1 MTDPMR
7 EYSRRQFLKV
17 TAAAGA
23 AVGVGGF
30 LAACSAA
37 VSSAPAASSPRRPPP
52 PPAPRRPLRH
62 RLPRRPRQ
70 PPTGTFNW
78 MTWGDHS
85 YPAQLDAIAA
95 SEQHQGQ
102 QHAVQ
107 RQHRRLHEAQA
118 GRRPARHGVGRRA
131 VGAPL
136 LRVRADRGLGHQ
148 FARGR
153 QAALLD
159 RPVVPD
165 LDQAGRLP
173 RLPVRVVAGPDLLR
187 PGEGLAGPRFV
198 GGPARPEV
206 QEAGRR
212 RGPAGRDHGLHGQV
226 RRRRQRLQHDP
237 RRDRQGQGGAQ
248 ASSSRTS

>member
-37 VSSAPAASSPRRPPP
+37 VSSAPAASSAASAAASAGCPGISCGIGCRVDRR
-52 PPAPRRPLRH
+52 RRLRHVQLDDLGRPLVPGPARRH
-62 RLPRRPRQ
+62 RRGQR
-70 PPTGTFNW
+70 
-78 MTWGDHS
+78 
-85 YPAQLDAIAA
+85 
-95 SEQHQGQ
+95 HQGQ

-131 VGAPL
+131 VGPPL
-136 LRVRADRGLGHQ
+136 LRVRADRGVGHQ
-148 FARGR
+148 LARR
-153 QAALLD
+153 LQAALLD

-173 RLPVRVVAGPDLLR
+173 RLPVRVVAGPGLLR
-187 PGEGLAGPRFV
+187 PQ
-198 GGPARPEV
+198 ARSRRPPIR
-206 QEAGRR
+206 GRSCSTR
-212 RGPAGRDHGLHGQV
+212 STRSG
-226 RRRRQRLQHDP
+226 
-237 RRDRQGQGGAQ
+237 
-248 ASSSRTS
+248 SSSRTSRSRSWPTWASSPAPRTPTA

>member
-37 VSSAPAASSPRRPPP
+37 VSSAPAASSAASAAASAGA
-52 PPAPRRPLRH
+52 PASAAASAAAS
-62 RLPRRPRQ
+62 
-70 PPTGTFNW
+70 TAAAVSGTFNW

-95 SEQHQGQ
+95 AERHQGE

-107 RQHRRLHEAQA
+107 RQRRRLHEAQA

-136 LRVRADRGLGHQ
+136 LRVRADRGVGHQ
-148 FARGR
+148 PARGL

-187 PGEGLAGPRFV
+187 PDARLAG
-198 GGPARPEV
+198 ARIR
-206 QEAGRR
+206 GRSCSTR
-212 RGPAGRDHGLHGQV
+212 STRSG
-226 RRRRQRLQHDP
+226 
-237 RRDRQGQGGAQ
+237 
-248 ASSSRTS
+248 SSSRTSRSRSWPTWASSPAPRTPTA

>member
-37 VSSAPAASSPRRPPP
+37 VSSAPAASSAASAAASAGA
-52 PPAPRRPLRH
+52 PASAAASAAASTAAAVDRHVQLDDLGRPLVPGPARRH
-62 RLPRRPRQ
+62 RRGQ
-70 PPTGTFNW
+70 
-78 MTWGDHS
+78 
-85 YPAQLDAIAA
+85 
-95 SEQHQGQ
+95 QHQGQ

-136 LRVRADRGLGHQ
+136 LRVRADRGVGHQ
-148 FARGR
+148 LARGR

-165 LDQAGRLP
+165 LDEAGRLP

-226 RRRRQRLQHDP
+226 HRAP
-237 RRDRQGQGGAQ
+237 RTPTA
-248 ASSSRTS
+248 